1 MKSAEPSTGTSK
13 RPRGDASTT
22 SSAMPI
28 VEKTYVDPTVAV
40 DPVGHEDV
48 DPLVA
53 PPLSIRAMMQSIMT
67 NQAAQGQLLDEL
79 LTEVASLR
87 VDFSDYRSSFHLLHP
102 LEQRGSSFITLHI

>member
-22 SSAMPI
+22 SSAML
-28 VEKTYVDPTVAV
+28 VAEETYVDSTVVV

-87 VDFSDYRSSFHLLHP
+87 VDFSDYKSSFP
-102 LEQRGSSFITLHI
+102 PPPPFED